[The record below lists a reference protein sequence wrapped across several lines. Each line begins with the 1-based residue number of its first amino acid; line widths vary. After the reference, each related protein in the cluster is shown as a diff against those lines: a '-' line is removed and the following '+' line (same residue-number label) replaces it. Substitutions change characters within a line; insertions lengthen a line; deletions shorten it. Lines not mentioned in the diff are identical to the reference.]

1 MDDYLFDS
9 VLIHGDESCLDW
21 LDINEISNYLVPST
35 EKWDD
40 VSPSSGYP
48 TKITLDN
55 SKVEQWELAKQEIEF
70 VRENLNKL
78 IFDKNKENDNGTAV
92 ATEDDVICYILGPNS
107 DIGLFLQQHLN
118 ISAEKYIDFM
128 CTLCIQSSYKVSST
142 QLFHRDS
149 LLSQAVPMDQKDY
162 NEIWLNI
169 SSLKKVEV
177 QNSFV
182 GAGRREKCIWEHLEE
197 IVNNLCRSISVSNRP
212 GKISIALDDD
222 KIWVSLSGRNK
233 DDLFGI
239 KYTTHNKAN
248 RKGIVAHTAVST
260 GANLPLGIIFEKQKD
275 TSGECFECLLKFLF
289 ERNGNCDLR
298 NITIASDRGYMLP
311 NIVFNFLIKNGS
323 DFIGTTKRM
332 AQCWPFTFDQKLK
345 PTDQRRKIEPKGPP
359 TLFVKKVRRQ
369 IKNVFAIAFRNG
381 SESVSTAISSI
392 HRNHHWEGIVVNPVE
407 LQEYEVDPQNFML
420 SHSFSRVKSD
430 MLSNDETEGEKE
442 LISHLI
448 ESVIDVQTIRD
459 GK

>member
-1 MDDYLFDS
+1 
-9 VLIHGDESCLDW
+9 
-21 LDINEISNYLVPST
+21 
-35 EKWDD
+35 
-40 VSPSSGYP
+40 
-48 TKITLDN
+48 
-55 SKVEQWELAKQEIEF
+55 
-70 VRENLNKL
+70 
-78 IFDKNKENDNGTAV
+78 
-92 ATEDDVICYILGPNS
+92 
-107 DIGLFLQQHLN
+107 
-118 ISAEKYIDFM
+118 M

-162 NEIWLNI
+162 NEIWLKI
-169 SSLKKVEV
+169 STLKKVEV

-248 RKGIVAHTAVST
+248 RKGIIAHTAVST

-275 TSGECFECLLKFLF
+275 TSGECFERLLKFLF

-359 TLFVKKVRRQ
+359 TLFVKKV
-369 IKNVFAIAFRNG
+369 
-381 SESVSTAISSI
+381 
-392 HRNHHWEGIVVNPVE
+392 
-407 LQEYEVDPQNFML
+407 
-420 SHSFSRVKSD
+420 
-430 MLSNDETEGEKE
+430 
-442 LISHLI
+442 
-448 ESVIDVQTIRD
+448 
-459 GK
+459 